1 MAAFEDLPRQLDEL
15 RKRDLYRHRRMLE
28 SAQGPEIVVD
38 GRALLNFCSNDYLG
52 LAADER
58 LRDAFKAGAD
68 RWGVGAGASHLVCGH
83 TRVHHELEDALA
95 EFVGRPRALLYANG
109 YAANV
114 GGINA
119 LLSRGDYVFEDRLNH
134 ASLLDGG
141 WISRA
146 EFHWYRHADTAHLA
160 GKLAASADG
169 QGRRLVVSDGTFS
182 MDGDLCPLD
191 DLVRLS
197 RDQSAWLMIDDAHGI
212 GVVGAQ
218 GQGVVDPA
226 TYGTDDVPVLVG
238 TLGKAFGCFGAFVAG
253 SNDLVETLVQRSRNY
268 IFTTALPPAVAAA
281 GLAALE
287 LIKTE
292 GWRRDRLR
300 QLIARFR
307 SGATQLGIELPDSAT
322 AIQPLLVG
330 DPGRAL
336 ALSRALE
343 DRGLLVGAIRPP
355 TVPRGTSRL
364 RVTLTAAHE
373 ETDVDRLLTGL
384 DDALAEIDAAA

>member
-1 MAAFEDLPRQLDEL
+1 MPAFDDLPQRLDDL
-15 RKRDLYRHRRMLE
+15 RARDLYRHRRMLE
-28 SAQGPEIVVD
+28 SPQGRQIIVD
-38 GRALLNFCSNDYLG
+38 GRPLLNFCSNDYLG
-52 LAADER
+52 LAADQR
-58 LRDAFKAGAD
+58 LRSAFKDGVD

-83 TRVHHELEDALA
+83 TAVHHALEDALA

-114 GGINA
+114 GVINA
-119 LLSRGDYVFEDRLNH
+119 LLSRGDCVFEDRLNH

-160 GKLAASADG
+160 GKLTATAPGA
-169 QGRRLVVSDGTFS
+169 GRRLVVSDGTFS
-182 MDGDLCPLD
+182 MDGDLCPLAR
-191 DLVRLS
+191 LVPLCKE
-197 RDQSAWLMIDDAHGI
+197 QSAWLMIDDAHGI

-226 TYGTDDVPVLVG
+226 AYATRDVPILVG

-253 SNDLVETLVQRSRNY
+253 DAELIDTLVQRSRNY

-281 GLAALE
+281 ALAALG
-287 LIKTE
+287 LVKTE
-292 GWRRDRLR
+292 GWRRDKLDE
-300 QLIARFR
+300 LIARFR
-307 SGATQLGIELPDSAT
+307 SGAAQLGIDLLESAT
-322 AIQPLLVG
+322 PIQPLVVG
-330 DPGRAL
+330 EPGRAL

-343 DRGLLVGAIRPP
+343 ARGLLVGAIRPP

-373 ETDVDRLLTGL
+373 VDDVDLLLSGL
-384 DDALAEIDAAA
+384 GDAMAEVDAAA